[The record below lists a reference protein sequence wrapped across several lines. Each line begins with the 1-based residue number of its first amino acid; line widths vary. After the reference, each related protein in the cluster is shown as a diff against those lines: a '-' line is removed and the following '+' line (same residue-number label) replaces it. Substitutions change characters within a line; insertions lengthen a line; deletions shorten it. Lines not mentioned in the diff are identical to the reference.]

1 MRYTERYSKFWKKNY
16 IKVNELE
23 YIFLLNKDY
32 IKNKVAFAYIGS
44 YK

>member
-1 MRYTERYSKFWKKNY
+1 MRYTERYSKFWKKNN

-23 YIFLLNKDY
+23 YICSLNKDY
-32 IKNKVAFAYIGS
+32 IKNKVVFAYIGS